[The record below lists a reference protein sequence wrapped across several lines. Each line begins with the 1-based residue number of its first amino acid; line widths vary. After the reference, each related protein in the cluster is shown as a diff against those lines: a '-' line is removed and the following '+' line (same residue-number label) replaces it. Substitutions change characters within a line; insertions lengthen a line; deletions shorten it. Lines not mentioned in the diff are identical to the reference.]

1 MARIQPAAYSAAKR
15 AKQLELRPSSRQQ
28 SHRFQAYD
36 ANSDTVELE
45 AFLAT
50 ATDIKKLLGGT
61 AVNDAW
67 DSLRFTAVADDAA
80 PTTQRAA
87 SARPSTRRPRL
98 SAEEQQRAQAEAA
111 RKLSFTKS
119 REESSRLACERDVA
133 RAKQRGSRV
142 FPIAA
147 TEALCARLVKRQ
159 CQC

>member
-1 MARIQPAAYSAAKR
+1 MEQFTLAVMINSGLRRATLTLSERSFGKAADPRK
-15 AKQLELRPSSRQQ
+15 
-28 SHRFQAYD
+28 
-36 ANSDTVELE
+36 V
-45 AFLAT
+45 
-50 ATDIKKLLGGT
+50 
-61 AVNDAW
+61 
-67 DSLRFTAVADDAA
+67 VALV
-80 PTTQRAA
+80 AA
-87 SARPSTRRPRL
+87 SPAMSHHRSFAPEV

>member
-1 MARIQPAAYSAAKR
+1 MAAKMFLLFSGQR
-15 AKQLELRPSSRQQ
+15 RS
-28 SHRFQAYD
+28 D
-36 ANSDTVELE
+36 VANLWWAIST
-45 AFLAT
+45 FLAWLHRLT
-50 ATDIKKLLGGT
+50 CLSSSFLQICRK
-61 AVNDAW
+61 V
-67 DSLRFTAVADDAA
+67 VALVAA
-80 PTTQRAA
+80 PPAMSHHRSFA
-87 SARPSTRRPRL
+87 PEV